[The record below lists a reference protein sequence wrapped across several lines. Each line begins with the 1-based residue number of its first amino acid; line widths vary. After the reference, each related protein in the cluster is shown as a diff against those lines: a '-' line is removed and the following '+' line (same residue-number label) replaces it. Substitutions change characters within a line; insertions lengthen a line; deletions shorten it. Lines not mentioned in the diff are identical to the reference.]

1 MDVSVS
7 VSFFKNELGP
17 AIELAVQAAVE
28 TVLCE
33 ITKVVGTKL
42 AGLQVEIAE
51 TLNENQTLK
60 RRLKRTETELKSVRE
75 REKTSRAK
83 TTSSKRH
90 APHFTEQLGVPSW
103 TNNNNP
109 AFVPHPKDR
118 GLNVD
123 EPCVSFLGDQVTEAG
138 TEYNAASF
146 AHCLPIL
153 INRDC
158 GTLADPETSHL
169 IIQEDGTDR
178 SVSIR
183 DDAFPRIDDIWGGG
197 GATGRGIEE
206 DQDYQR
212 SQEHCVPNEGL
223 DPLHIKEELSDIR
236 SVLIGDEGTH
246 PACVTDP
253 ASELDPVP
261 VKQEDPEQDCV
272 EIKEDLNRSSASLP
286 CPNNYAGLVNQFS
299 IETEKAA
306 AFKKPRGSAKWQQP
320 RKIGKTHSLSQSV
333 ASPSFPAFRKQHQH
347 ISVSERAYDSP
358 QSLSLFENLR
368 QHQRVL
374 TGEKPYHMPDR
385 GKRFKE
391 EVQLRQHQRIPTG
404 ESRHPCNVCG
414 KSFTRIK
421 TLHIHQRIHTGEKPY
436 PCTHCGTSFRHL
448 DSLKKHQR
456 IHTGEKPYKCT
467 ECGNIYR
474 HLTSLKHHQRIHAG
488 QRS

>member
-1 MDVSVS
+1 MDVGVS
-7 VSFFKNELGP
+7 VSFFKNELGST
-17 AIELAVQAAVE
+17 IELAVQAAVE

-33 ITKVVGTKL
+33 IAKVVGTKL
-42 AGLQVEIAE
+42 VGLQVEIAE

-75 REKTSRAK
+75 REKTTRAK
-83 TTSSKRH
+83 TSNTISNKRH

-103 TNNNNP
+103 ANINNNNNNSP
-109 AFVPHPKDR
+109 AFVPQPKDR
-118 GLNVD
+118 GPNVD
-123 EPCVSFLGDQVTEAG
+123 EPRVSFLGDQVTEAG
-138 TEYNAASF
+138 TEYNAAGF

-158 GTLADPETSHL
+158 DTQGASLADPETSHL

-183 DDAFPRIDDIWGGG
+183 DDAFPQIDDIWGGG

-223 DPLHIKEELSDIR
+223 DPLRIKEELSDIR
-236 SVLIGDEGTH
+236 SVLIGDEGLGPH

-306 AFKKPRGSAKWQQP
+306 AFKKPRGSAKWQQH
-320 RKIGKTHSLSQSV
+320 RKIGKTHTFTQSV

-358 QSLSLFENLR
+358 QSLSVFENLR

-391 EVQLRQHQRIPTG
+391 AVQLRQHQRIPTG

-414 KSFTRIK
+414 KSFTR
-421 TLHIHQRIHTGEKPY
+421 L
-436 PCTHCGTSFRHL
+436 
-448 DSLKKHQR
+448 
-456 IHTGEKPYKCT
+456 
-467 ECGNIYR
+467 
-474 HLTSLKHHQRIHAG
+474 
-488 QRS
+488 

>member
-83 TTSSKRH
+83 TTSNKRH

-103 TNNNNP
+103 ANNNNNNP

-197 GATGRGIEE
+197 GATDAGTVNQLSYPSPSSMETR
-206 DQDYQR
+206 Y
-212 SQEHCVPNEGL
+212 
-223 DPLHIKEELSDIR
+223 IKEEISQIELITIKEEIPGLNPDPCDEEARSASADRLSDAASSFQASNPSPEINSAFTSDEFAVQR
-236 SVLIGDEGTH
+236 RLQIPEGDL
-246 PACVTDP
+246 PNACRECG
-253 ASELDPVP
+253 ASF
-261 VKQEDPEQDCV
+261 
-272 EIKEDLNRSSASLP
+272 RYSSSL
-286 CPNNYAGLVNQFS
+286 
-299 IETEKAA
+299 
-306 AFKKPRGSAKWQQP
+306 
-320 RKIGKTHSLSQSV
+320 
-333 ASPSFPAFRKQHQH
+333 
-347 ISVSERAYDSP
+347 
-358 QSLSLFENLR
+358 
-368 QHQRVL
+368 
-374 TGEKPYHMPDR
+374 
-385 GKRFKE
+385 KR
-391 EVQLRQHQRIPTG
+391 HQRIHTAEKPFHCT
-404 ESRHPCNVCG
+404 VCG
-414 KSFTRIK
+414 KSFKSGGNLRTHQQVHRGKKPYHCQECGSSFKELLHLEKHRRVHTRETPYRCQVCRKSFIRLG

-436 PCTHCGTSFRHL
+436 HCTECGKSFRHS
-448 DSLKKHQR
+448 DCLKKHLR
-456 IHTGEKPYKCT
+456 IHTGEKPYRCT
-467 ECGNIYR
+467 ECGESFSRLDY
-474 HLTSLKHHQRIHAG
+474 LKKHQQVHKG
-488 QRS
+488 N

>member
-1 MDVSVS
+1 MDVGVS
-7 VSFFKNELGP
+7 VSFFKNELGST
-17 AIELAVQAAVE
+17 IELAVQAAVE

-33 ITKVVGTKL
+33 IAKVVGTKL
-42 AGLQVEIAE
+42 VGLQVEIGE

-75 REKTSRAK
+75 REKTTRAK
-83 TTSSKRH
+83 TSNTISNKRH

-103 TNNNNP
+103 ANNNNSSP
-109 AFVPHPKDR
+109 VFVPQPKDR

-138 TEYNAASF
+138 TEYNAAGF

-158 GTLADPETSHL
+158 DTQGASLADPETSHL
-169 IIQEDGTDR
+169 IIREDGTDR

-197 GATGRGIEE
+197 GGTGRGIEE

-223 DPLHIKEELSDIR
+223 DPLRIKEELSDIR
-236 SVLIGDEGTH
+236 SVLIGDEGLGTH

-253 ASELDPVP
+253 VSEL

-286 CPNNYAGLVNQFS
+286 CPNNYAGFVNQFS
-299 IETEKAA
+299 IETEKEA

-320 RKIGKTHSLSQSV
+320 RKTGKTHTFTQRA

-347 ISVSERAYDSP
+347 ISVSERAHDSP
-358 QSLSLFENLR
+358 QSLSVFENLR

-391 EVQLRQHQRIPTG
+391 AVQLRQHQRIPTG

-414 KSFTRIK
+414 KSFTRLK
-421 TLHIHQRIHTGEKPY
+421 TLHIHQRIHTVVLIEE
-436 PCTHCGTSFRHL
+436 L
-448 DSLKKHQR
+448 QNKH
-456 IHTGEKPYKCT
+456 
-467 ECGNIYR
+467 
-474 HLTSLKHHQRIHAG
+474 
-488 QRS
+488 